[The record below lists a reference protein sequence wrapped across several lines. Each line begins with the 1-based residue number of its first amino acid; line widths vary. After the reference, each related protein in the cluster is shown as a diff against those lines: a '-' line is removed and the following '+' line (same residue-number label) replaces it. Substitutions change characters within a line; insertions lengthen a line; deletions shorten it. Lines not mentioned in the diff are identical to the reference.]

1 MRLRTQTI
9 DNGKGRVLAG
19 TSGAV
24 MVLVLGAM
32 LFPSLP
38 TAVQAEESGST
49 ANLNV
54 ESAVAITLPDTV
66 AIDVTPTQDGTF
78 FFQQRKAFR
87 FYE

>member
-9 DNGKGRVLAG
+9 DNSKGRVLAG

-38 TAVQAEESGST
+38 TAV
-49 ANLNV
+49 
-54 ESAVAITLPDTV
+54 
-66 AIDVTPTQDGTF
+66 
-78 FFQQRKAFR
+78 
-87 FYE
+87 

>member
-1 MRLRTQTI
+1 
-9 DNGKGRVLAG
+9 
-19 TSGAV
+19 
-24 MVLVLGAM
+24 M

-66 AIDVTPTQDGTF
+66 AIDVTPTPGRDV